1 MKNILLIGIGGTGS
15 EAVDILYKK
24 INELGKKADN
34 NVSAIV
40 FDTDTGDVENIK
52 NATPIS
58 MADNASVGTICDRI
72 GREYIREWFPCDD
85 SAIRSQEMIR
95 GAAQWRKKSY
105 LAFLNAMNKPSSRMA
120 FLTALE
126 KMTID
131 PNASCEIYVIASIA
145 GGTGSGT
152 FIPLALF
159 VRRYLRR
166 QLGKNPI
173 INAMIALPDIFA
185 ESQTKDNKIKV
196 YANAYSILRELNAIN
211 LVTRN
216 YNEGRSINKKSPIR
230 FRIGNPSEPNV
241 GLLFDAG
248 DPAFWTP
255 EAAPF
260 NQIFLLDRITGVNS
274 VKAHNMVLAN
284 SLYTLICTEIGA
296 KFDSEASNHELLR
309 SQNNGSNAIYA
320 GISTSQIVFPV
331 ESVLNYL
338 AHKKTLDS
346 CESEWLILHRAVEK
360 KIAENEKN
368 ARDCG
373 QRYVMED
380 GEYAK
385 IFLNEY
391 DNECQKDV
399 KNTVIDIIDRD
410 TTIYGK
416 DGSPIGNG
424 IDAYVEKLEE
434 AINEK
439 LNVNYNSQ
447 VIERAKEVVDG
458 DTPVTA
464 DQVNASANDF
474 VELVKKYYKKVV
486 EEIRKGNR
494 SFCESI
500 LSFDK
505 DADLYVDHSI
515 ALVDNVLKNKKGKFV
530 HPVSALVQLSRL
542 RKILTTKLEEL
553 EGVEP
558 WKEIKRG
565 ENNALLREELLKVS
579 ESDKNYRT
587 SKSRYFNNLPFG
599 DSLSERFVNV
609 CKENGNVENFY
620 KEKGKNGKSKEC
632 KSDYR
637 IDLAVL
643 VDDIEEI
650 ISNVNYAA
658 AEQYKLIVFG
668 KLAKD
673 VDLLMEKYR
682 GFFTRFEKEKEDL
695 IEKTKSVKR
704 IDCGRNDSV
713 INVYSSEEEKDAILE
728 NIFKATGPQTEAEMI
743 ETNNIAGIGVYSAIY
758 KAACA
763 IRNKKE
769 WNEKDKTAYASLF
782 DSMVDAYRDSIRNSE
797 AFAKLASCSVIEA
810 IVESCGDFDYDTVN
824 KKLKAC
830 FIFAQEIATP
840 SIKISDK
847 LNTEL
852 VEPSNIV
859 VYMMSYDTAKYIK
872 KNADLLRLPQTA
884 NQSNEDDVISSCAE
898 EFVKRYAANENVRL
912 VIVKDL
918 PDTVLYCTGEIM
930 DITPLKIEKFDELS
944 EYNIYYRNY
953 VQALELFKKRDT
965 EMWNPHLGNNLHKRG
980 YLPYMNPEMER
991 ICDEK
996 MIKALIYGLAKGKI
1010 TYDRGFVTSR
1020 VFSFRVDKDGVKEQ
1034 IRTIEGNVINDKNI
1048 AKLVSWMRNEDDLV
1062 EAWSAEYDKFVKMEL
1077 NTLPTPANDAEI
1089 KTLEAQ
1095 LSRKEFMMW
1104 LRGRDSLQQS
1114 KLFNLKKVTGF
1125 GTGSSSVIDAPINI
1139 LELAYLIK
1147 TSEESSLDCDDAER
1161 IIKVAYKTFL
1171 AYCKSRTPMDAASE
1185 RFMQVY
1191 KQQLQ
1196 HVYRAVADYVCTY
1209 NGTEYEA
1216 YFNQFAT
1223 WLNSCGAFKDIST
1236 AFEAVDEKGEVQIT
1250 ENVTLASDSCLAPGG
1265 AASII
1270 NEKKDDK
1277 KSKKKVK
1284 EDETE
1289 TTLDETE
1296 NLTGEET
1303 QVQEETNTEVEAA

>member
-52 NATPIS
+52 NATPIT

-105 LAFLNAMNKPSSRMA
+105 LAFLNAMNKPSSRTA

-126 KMTID
+126 RMTID

-185 ESQTKDNKIKV
+185 EQQTKDNKIKV

-230 FRIGNPSEPNV
+230 FKIGNAKEPNV
-241 GLLFDAG
+241 GLLFDAK
-248 DPAFWTP
+248 DPNFWTP

-320 GISTSQIVFPV
+320 GISTSQVVFPV

-338 AHKKTLDS
+338 AHQKTLNS
-346 CESEWLILHRAVEK
+346 CESEWLLLHRAVEK
-360 KIAENEKN
+360 KISENEKN
-368 ARDCG
+368 CRDCG

-380 GEYAK
+380 GEYAR
-385 IFLNEY
+385 IFLNEF
-391 DNECQKDV
+391 DNENSKDV
-399 KNTVIDIIDRD
+399 KNSIIDIIERD
-410 TTIYGK
+410 TTIYNK
-416 DGSPIGNG
+416 DGSPAGNG
-424 IDAYVEKLEE
+424 IDKYIEKLEE

-439 LNVNYNSQ
+439 LNVNYNDQ
-447 VIERAKEVVDG
+447 VIQRAKEVIEG
-458 DTPVTA
+458 DEPVTP
-464 DQVNASANDF
+464 DQVNASAKDF
-474 VELVKKYYKKVV
+474 IDLIKKYYRKTI

-505 DADLYVDHSI
+505 DADLYVDHNI
-515 ALVDNVLKNKKGKFV
+515 ALLDNVLKSRKGKYV
-530 HPVSALVQLSRL
+530 HPVSALTQLSRL
-542 RKILTTKLEEL
+542 RKIVTEKLEEL
-553 EGVEP
+553 EGIEP
-558 WKEIKRG
+558 WKAIKRG
-565 ENNALLREELLKVS
+565 ETTGTLDNDLLKVS
-579 ESDKNYRT
+579 ESDKNYKT
-587 SKSRYFNNLPFG
+587 YKSRYFNNLPFG
-599 DSLSERFVNV
+599 DSVGERFINV
-609 CKENGNVENFY
+609 YKENGNVESFY
-620 KEKGKNGKSKEC
+620 KEKGRNGKSKDC

-643 VDDIEEI
+643 VDDIEEVI
-650 ISNVNYAA
+650 GNINYEAA
-658 AEQYKLIVFG
+658 QQYKLIVFN
-668 KLAKD
+668 KLAND
-673 VDLLMEKYR
+673 VDLLMDKYR

-704 IDCGRNDSV
+704 VDCGRNDSV

-728 NIFKATGPQTEAEMI
+728 NIFKATGPQTETEMI
-743 ETNNIAGIGVYSAIY
+743 ETNNIAGLGVYNAIY
-758 KAACA
+758 KAASA
-763 IRNKKE
+763 VRNKKE
-769 WNEKDKTAYASLF
+769 WNDKDKSAYTSLF
-782 DSMVDAYRDSIRNSE
+782 DSMVDAYRDTIRSSE

-810 IVESCGDFDYDTVN
+810 IVESCGTLDYDIVN
-824 KKLKAC
+824 KKLKSC
-830 FIFAQEIATP
+830 FVYAQEIATP
-840 SIKISDK
+840 SIRISDK
-847 LNTEL
+847 LNNEL
-852 VEPSNIV
+852 VEPSYIL

-872 KNADLLRLPQTA
+872 KNADALKLPQTA
-884 NQSNEDDVISSCAE
+884 NQSNEDDVIASCAE
-898 EFVKRYAANENVRL
+898 EFVKRYAANDNVRL

-944 EYNIYYRNY
+944 DYNIYYRNY
-953 VQALELFKKRDT
+953 CEALNLFKTRDT

-980 YLPYMNPEMER
+980 YLPYMNPDMEK
-991 ICDEK
+991 ICDTK
-996 MIKALIYGLAKGKI
+996 MVKALIYALATGKI
-1010 TYDRGFVTSR
+1010 TYERGFSALR
-1020 VFSFRVDKDGVKEQ
+1020 NYSFRVIKDGVKEQ
-1034 IRTIEGNVINDKNI
+1034 LRTIEGTIINDKNI

-1062 EAWSAEYDKFVKMEL
+1062 EEWSSQFDKFVKMEL
-1077 NTLPTPANDAEI
+1077 NSLPTPANDAELS
-1089 KTLEAQ
+1089 TLEAQ
-1095 LSRKEFMMW
+1095 ISKKSFMTW
-1104 LRGRDSLQQS
+1104 LRGRGDKSS
-1114 KLFNLKKVTGF
+1114 KLLSIGKFKGGDKDEIKRF
-1125 GTGSSSVIDAPINI
+1125 NI
-1139 LELAYLIK
+1139 LEFAYLVK

-1161 IIKVAYKTFL
+1161 IIKVVYETFL
-1171 AYCKSRTPMDAASE
+1171 EYCKSRTPMDTAPD
-1185 RFMQVY
+1185 RFMQIY
-1191 KQQLQ
+1191 TQQLQ
-1196 HVYRAVADYVCTY
+1196 HVYNAVADYVCTFE
-1209 NGTEYEA
+1209 GKEYIA
-1216 YFNQFAT
+1216 YFNQFAS
-1223 WLNSCGAFKDIST
+1223 WLNNAGTFKSISSS
-1236 AFEAVDEKGEVQIT
+1236 FEAINEKGEIQII
-1250 ENVTLASDSCLAPGG
+1250 ENVNYDTNLCRAVGG
-1265 AASII
+1265 VQSII
-1270 NEKKDDK
+1270 SSKIKNENELDISNSEEVNNEEVIVDDLVEEIGVSEEIF
-1277 KSKKKVK
+1277 KS
-1284 EDETE
+1284 
-1289 TTLDETE
+1289 
-1296 NLTGEET
+1296 EE
-1303 QVQEETNTEVEAA
+1303 

>member
-52 NATPIS
+52 NATPIT

-95 GAAQWRKKSY
+95 GASQWRKKSY
-105 LAFLNAMNKPSSRMA
+105 LAFLNVMNKPSSRRA
-120 FLTALE
+120 FLSALE
-126 KMTID
+126 RMTID

-166 QLGKNPI
+166 QLGKNPT

-185 ESQTKDNKIKV
+185 DSQTKDNKIKV
-196 YANAYSILRELNAIN
+196 YANAYAILRELNAIN

-216 YNEGRSINKKSPIR
+216 YNAGRDLNKKSPIR
-230 FRIGNPSEPNV
+230 FKIGNAKEPNV

-248 DPAFWTP
+248 DPNFWTP

-260 NQIFLLDRITGVNS
+260 NQIFLLDRITGVDS

-284 SLYTLICTEIGA
+284 TLYTLICTEIGA

-416 DGSPIGNG
+416 DGNPIGDG

-439 LNVNYNSQ
+439 LSVEFNNSPIVNANKL
-447 VIERAKEVVDG
+447 VNGEEK
-458 DTPVTA
+458 VTYE
-464 DQVNASANDF
+464 QVNSSARNF
-474 VELVKKYYKKVV
+474 INLINNYYRKSV

-515 ALVDNVLKNKKGKFV
+515 ALVDNVLKNKKGKYV
-530 HPVSALVQLSRL
+530 HPVSALTQLSRL
-542 RKILTTKLEEL
+542 RRIITEKLEEL
-553 EGVEP
+553 EGVET
-558 WKEIKRG
+558 WKSIKRG
-565 ENNALLREELLKVS
+565 ETNATLDEDLLKVS
-579 ESDKNYRT
+579 EKPKKFKTLD
-587 SKSRYFNNLPFG
+587 SRYFNNLPSG
-599 DSLSERFVNV
+599 EKKTRFLTIYKN
-609 CKENGNVENFY
+609 KNAESFY
-620 KEKGKNGKSKEC
+620 KEKGKNGKNKDC
-632 KSDYR
+632 KSNFR
-637 IDLAVL
+637 VDLAVL
-643 VDDIEEI
+643 VADVEEI
-650 ISNVNYAA
+650 RSNIQFAVSQ
-658 AEQYKLIVFG
+658 QYKKIVFT
-668 KLAKD
+668 KLAND
-673 VDLLMEKYR
+673 VDLLMDKYR
-682 GFFTRFEKEKEDL
+682 GFFNRFEKEKEDL

-704 IDCGRNDSV
+704 VDCGRNDSV
-713 INVYSSEEEKDAILE
+713 INVYSTAEEKDAILE
-728 NIFKATGPQTEAEMI
+728 NIFKATGPQTEKEMM
-743 ETNNIAGIGVYSAIY
+743 ETNNIAGLGVYSAIY
-758 KAACA
+758 QAAA
-763 IRNKKE
+763 ATVNKKE
-769 WNEKDKTAYASLF
+769 WNDKDKSAYTSLF
-782 DSMVDAYRDSIRNSE
+782 DSMVGAYRESIRNSE

-810 IVESCGDFDYDTVN
+810 IVESCGSFNYDEVN
-824 KKLKAC
+824 KKLKSS
-830 FIFAQEIATP
+830 FVFAQEIATP
-840 SIKISDK
+840 SIRISDK

-852 VEPSNIV
+852 VEPSNVV
-859 VYMMSYDTAKYIK
+859 VYMMSYNTAKYIK
-872 KNADLLRLPQTA
+872 KNADALKLPQTA
-884 NQSNEDDVISSCAE
+884 NQSNEDDVIASCAE
-898 EFVKRYAANENVRL
+898 AFVKRYAANENVRL

-944 EYNIYYRNY
+944 RDNIYYRNY
-953 VQALELFKKRDT
+953 VDALELFKIRDT

-1010 TYDRGFVTSR
+1010 TYDIGFVTSR
-1020 VFSFRVDKDGVKEQ
+1020 VFSFRVDRNGVKEQ

-1048 AKLVSWMRNEDDLV
+1048 AKLVSWMRNEDELV
-1062 EAWSAEYDKFVKMEL
+1062 EEWSKEYDKLVKVEL
-1077 NTLPTPANDAEI
+1077 NTLPTPVNDAEI
-1089 KTLEAQ
+1089 STLESQ
-1095 LSRKEFMMW
+1095 MSKKEFMYW
-1104 LRGRDSLQQS
+1104 LRGRIGQP
-1114 KLFNLKKVTGF
+1114 KLFDLKKFVPNKDKGHTQANLK
-1125 GTGSSSVIDAPINI
+1125 NI
-1139 LELAYLIK
+1139 LEFAYLVK
-1147 TSEESSLDCDDAER
+1147 TSEESSMDCDDAER
-1161 IIKVAYKTFL
+1161 IIRVVYKTFL
-1171 AYCKSRTPMDAASE
+1171 DYCKSKTPMDSAPE
-1185 RFMQVY
+1185 RFIQVY
-1191 KQQLQ
+1191 KHQLQ
-1196 HVYRAVADYVCTY
+1196 HVYRAVAEYVCVSN
-1209 NGTEYEA
+1209 NGVEYED

-1223 WLNSCGAFKDIST
+1223 WLNSCGTFMSISSS
-1236 AFEAVDEKGEVQIT
+1236 FESINEFGEVVINERVT
-1250 ENVTLASDSCLAPGG
+1250 FENSICKAPGG
-1265 AASII
+1265 AQAII
-1270 NEKKDDK
+1270 NGYKSNKVIVNDEKEETPQTEEL
-1277 KSKKKVK
+1277 V
-1284 EDETE
+1284 DETE
-1289 TTLDETE
+1289 
-1296 NLTGEET
+1296 
-1303 QVQEETNTEVEAA
+1303 AA